1 MMRALAACKTAT
13 RRHMSAMPP
22 RPAATTTP
30 EELVAELAARP
41 STSLSLHDMASD
53 RGDALSAAQYTH
65 SELPVRLAKQAFEI
79 RRALGSNEDDQASG
93 IAGYY
98 EATLVEL
105 LTEPAP
111 TDRASEQRFAA
122 TITRLLNETRNHIP
136 LALAQAVRAKRAAAF
151 AAVVSRGGGGG
162 VATLDTK
169 INGVETKEPSYAP
182 SKAETAARLQLDR
195 DLERFFTA
203 RVGIRLLTEHYL
215 AVRGDIAPLIDTSCE
230 PGEVV
235 RKAADDVKQLAKRAY
250 GTDFEFDV
258 HGDKDVQITYVTKHM
273 RYALGE
279 LFKNAARA
287 VAERKADPRIKVVIA
302 DGSEDLAFKVCDEG
316 GGFSRPMRHN
326 AWSWFW
332 SSGPPLGRSAGSGAG
347 GGLGLPMTRCLARYF
362 GGELSLRPLE
372 GHGTDAYLHLAKL
385 GVGACEA
392 LPRIVRESPGGLVS
406 SLYFD
411 EERDVA
417 HDRRIK

>member
-1 MMRALAACKTAT
+1 
-13 RRHMSAMPP
+13 MPP

-79 RRALGSNEDDQASG
+79 RRALGSHDDDQASG

-122 TITRLLNETRNHIP
+122 TITRLLNETRNHIH
-136 LALAQAVRAKRAAAF
+136 LAALAQAVRAKELLLSLLWSPEVEVAASLLWIPKSTA
-151 AAVVSRGGGGG
+151 SRRRS
-162 VATLDTK
+162 LHM
-169 INGVETKEPSYAP
+169 PLRRP
-182 SKAETAARLQLDR
+182 ETAARLQLDR

-215 AVRGDIAPLIDTSCE
+215 AVRGDIAPPLLIHHVILVKLFQKRRTTS
-230 PGEVV
+230 
-235 RKAADDVKQLAKRAY
+235 KQLAKRAY

-273 RYALGE
+273 RYAR
-279 LFKNAARA
+279 RA
-287 VAERKADPRIKVVIA
+287 VQER
-302 DGSEDLAFKVCDEG
+302 G
-316 GGFSRPMRHN
+316 
-326 AWSWFW
+326 
-332 SSGPPLGRSAGSGAG
+332 
-347 GGLGLPMTRCLARYF
+347 
-362 GGELSLRPLE
+362 
-372 GHGTDAYLHLAKL
+372 
-385 GVGACEA
+385 
-392 LPRIVRESPGGLVS
+392 
-406 SLYFD
+406 
-411 EERDVA
+411 
-417 HDRRIK
+417 

>member
-1 MMRALAACKTAT
+1 MRRALTNA
-13 RRHMSAMPP
+13 RRRMTSAPAMPRP
-22 RPAATTTP
+22 PAAATP
-30 EELVAELAARP
+30 EALVAELAARP
-41 STSLSLHDMASD
+41 ATALSLRDMAHAYET
-53 RGDALSAAQYTH
+53 RDALSAAVYTH

-79 RRALGSNEDDQASG
+79 RQALGAGDDDQGNA

-98 EATLVEL
+98 EAALVDL
-105 LTEPAP
+105 LREPAP
-111 TDRASEQRFAA
+111 TDRDSERRFAA

-136 LALAQAVRAKRAAAF
+136 LALAQAVRAKRASAF

-162 VATLDTK
+162 VATLDTRSS
-169 INGVETKEPSYAP
+169 VREEPTYTP
-182 SKAETAARLQLDR
+182 SLAEKATRLQLDK

-215 AVRGDIAPLIDTSCE
+215 AVSGDIPSLIDTACN
-230 PGEVV
+230 PGHVV
-235 RKAADDVKQLAKRAY
+235 QQAADDVKALAKRAY
-250 GTDFEFDV
+250 GVDFDFEV
-258 HGDKDVQITYVTKHM
+258 LGDEDVQVTYVTKHM

-287 VAERKADPRIKVVIA
+287 TAERQGAPHIKVVVA

-316 GGFSRPMRHN
+316 GGFARATRHN

-385 GVGACEA
+385 GEGACEG
-392 LPRIVRESPGGLVS
+392 LSSTVRRSPGGLVS

-411 EERDVA
+411 EAEDVT